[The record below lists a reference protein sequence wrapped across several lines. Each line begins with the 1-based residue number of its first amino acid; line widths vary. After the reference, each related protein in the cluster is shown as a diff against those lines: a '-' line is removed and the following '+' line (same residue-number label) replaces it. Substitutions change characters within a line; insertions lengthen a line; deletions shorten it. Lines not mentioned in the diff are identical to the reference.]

1 MSDAPRRRAIPSTAA
16 LRFCGWQLDC
26 RTRRFTNPAGTPVA
40 LLLAFLN
47 APQRPL
53 SREYLL
59 QATRVHEM
67 FSIAASMCRF
77 FACGYPTPRS
87 VWMTHGALGSFRSIG
102 FERRPPLRRPTLTIA
117 PPSSACAHNGL
128 ACGRSNH
135 GFLRRSWVTARV
147 RVTIHRAISNEPARF
162 QGSFSKSVDL
172 FLGCCRTTRQQHY
185 FLTRGQL

>member
-87 VWMTHGALGSFRSIG
+87 VWMTHGALGSFQSSG
-102 FERRPPLRRPTLTIA
+102 FERR
-117 PPSSACAHNGL
+117 
-128 ACGRSNH
+128 RSKQEFFENDLKSNIQASRAVRQKIKW
-135 GFLRRSWVTARV
+135 GVTGAKK
-147 RVTIHRAISNEPARF
+147 TKQE
-162 QGSFSKSVDL
+162 L
-172 FLGCCRTTRQQHY
+172 FELNN
-185 FLTRGQL
+185 